1 MPLPRPLRFEAY
13 ERFAHR
19 DVKPENFLFHDKSP
33 ESQLK
38 VLVGILVGLD
48 RLDRLNWIG
57 WDGQRRIESLVV
69 LESLCPKQLLH
80 RNTEKTPRFSSPQII
95 DFGLACH
102 FEHNVKMH
110 TKAMPGKPVFFF
122 FKW

>member
-38 VLVGILVGLD
+38 VLAGILLGLNRLD
-48 RLDRLNWIG
+48 RLDWNDSIELNWIG

-69 LESLCPKQLLH
+69 LESLCPKQLL
-80 RNTEKTPRFSSPQII
+80 QII

-122 FKW
+122 